1 MQTTTINQSPIVL
14 PEKLLYGTKEAC
26 AVLSIKPKK
35 LHDLI
40 ARGLLMKHP
49 SFKKVLIF
57 RKELER
63 FAQVR

>member
-1 MQTTTINQSPIVL
+1 MPTTTINQPPIVV
-14 PEKLLYGTKEAC
+14 PDKLLYGTKEAC

-35 LHDLI
+35 LRDLI
-40 ARGLLMKHP
+40 ARGLIKKHP

-57 RKELER
+57 HKELER